1 MKQKKVYFEFIRIIA
16 CSLVLFN
23 HTTGYHLYSMTSGAK
38 QYLYMCLA
46 MVTKIN
52 VPLFFMI
59 SGAVLLDREESIV
72 TVFKRRVFRI
82 FLIIALVEGI
92 LFLTNIDKEMVGE
105 GENFLSVLENY
116 IRGLLNFDFKAN
128 SDYAYWYLYAY
139 LGFLCVLPLV
149 QRIANGMKLHE
160 FIMLLIMRF
169 IMISFMPLL
178 NFFLT
183 KLNIESFSIS
193 SLVFLPFVQSDP
205 FFYTLIGYYI
215 EHKIDIKK
223 INLKTISLIICLAIM
238 GIILSN
244 YCTLS
249 EGIATGT
256 YTENYVT
263 LFNYLIAIVFFI
275 IIKYIFVNKRSMS
288 INKIS
293 EKIICY
299 CGSLTFGIYLM
310 DPILKI
316 YIWPEFMTR
325 VATYPIIIVSIMW
338 IAISLIIGGAITS
351 MLKQIPLIKKF
362 I

>member
-1 MKQKKVYFEFIRIIA
+1 M
-16 CSLVLFN
+16 
-23 HTTGYHLYSMTSGAK
+23 
-38 QYLYMCLA
+38 
-46 MVTKIN
+46 
-52 VPLFFMI
+52 
-59 SGAVLLDREESIV
+59 
-72 TVFKRRVFRI
+72 
-82 FLIIALVEGI
+82 
-92 LFLTNIDKEMVGE
+92 
-105 GENFLSVLENY
+105 
-116 IRGLLNFDFKAN
+116 LNFDFKAN

-149 QRIANGMKLHE
+149 QRIANGIKLHE

-205 FFYTLIGYYI
+205 FFYTLVGYYI

-223 INLKTISLIICLAIM
+223 INLKTISLIISLAIM

-263 LFNYLIAIVFFI
+263 LFNYLIAIVFFV

-299 CGSLTFGIYLM
+299 CGSLTFGIYLI

-316 YIWPEFMTR
+316 YIWPEFMKR
-325 VATYPIIIVSIMW
+325 VETDPIIIVSIMW